1 MGSLKGAVSLI
12 ERKLKMIGDES
23 DNDSKINRGSFVFF
37 LKSSWK
43 KIIAKKPNM
52 KITRAQFRE
61 LTRDIAV
68 EWRKLPRSSR
78 DSYDALYE
86 NGFLIKN
93 NLERQLN
100 SNEINTYARG
110 RRAHSSLSLSES
122 LFNILELVAKD
133 QLTNEKAIVV
143 ANKDRKKKRKQAR
156 RAVAPAFKNDHKVR
170 PKVTSEFSSAMISG
184 DAHIVKKK
192 DDQSQATDS
201 ITGSA
206 IRDIERSPYANVK
219 PLTHSI
225 QSTSSSRQTVK
236 SQQSDISLKSH
247 LSRQS
252 EKLCQS
258 EKSRQSGISLQFEK
272 SRQSSISLQPEKSHQ
287 SDKLRQ
293 SENSRQSVMSLQSDE
308 PLQLDMSRQSDT
320 TRQSDK
326 SPQTEKSRQSDN
338 SLQSEKSLQTDMS
351 LQSDISR
358 QSDMSLDL
366 NSHGSVAPEPM
377 VEEVIVETL
386 HMVPS
391 MAKAVL
397 QSESSTN
404 ADMDIENL
412 EEEDM
417 AIDEEETRVSSFADR
432 PTVAVA
438 APVTQLVLADANKAN
453 KAMNEMDVSDELD
466 QAKANSGESLNNILE
481 VVAKEHITKK
491 KSIVVANKVCKK
503 KRKQTKTAA
512 AKSSTLSI
520 QSIKSTS
527 SGQSDKHLSLHLN
540 SHGSIASELMDE
552 GPK

>member
-252 EKLCQS
+252 EKTRQSDISLKSHLSRQPAELCQS
-258 EKSRQSGISLQFEK
+258 EKSRQSGISLQ
-272 SRQSSISLQPEKSHQ
+272 LEKSHQ

-308 PLQLDMSRQSDT
+308 PLQLDI

-438 APVTQLVLADANKAN
+438 APITQLVLADAN
-453 KAMNEMDVSDELD
+453 KAMNEMDVSDVM
-466 QAKANSGESLNNILE
+466 NS
-481 VVAKEHITKK
+481 TKL
-491 KSIVVANKVCKK
+491 
-503 KRKQTKTAA
+503 KRT
-512 AKSSTLSI
+512 
-520 QSIKSTS
+520 
-527 SGQSDKHLSLHLN
+527 
-540 SHGSIASELMDE
+540 
-552 GPK
+552 